1 MSYGKKFKEVR
12 RAHLLSQEEFAKKL
26 GISRSIVSQ
35 VEIDKIKPTIDALK
49 KMASTFNISL
59 DYLMQDEE
67 EPGSEVDF
75 RDSIINERQ
84 WQYNT
89 SHFNRSEK
97 IRFEEGEAI
106 DRRNNFFDK
115 SMAFRRESKQQN
127 YDEQFP
133 VIPFVP
139 LKKMQE
145 YVTKGF
151 ENFLEYGFQKIQ
163 IPIHQ
168 TGILMAFELQSE
180 TSSEPLIA
188 VCQKIHFKEIVIA
201 TNVVLVL
208 KDTIVF
214 GQVYSVSE
222 NIIVLND
229 KEYNMI
235 DVQEI
240 WLYKMQIQSG
250 NNLQQV
256 HARLNNIESLLQ
268 GISKEKS
275 NKEKK

>member
-67 EPGSEVDF
+67 EASNEDHF
-75 RDSIINERQ
+75 RHSLLNERQ
-84 WQYNT
+84 WEYL
-89 SHFNRSEK
+89 NRSK
-97 IRFEEGEAI
+97 RM
-106 DRRNNFFDK
+106 
-115 SMAFRRESKQQN
+115 S
-127 YDEQFP
+127 YDEEVEKQYHYLNKSLSKHNEPDQQFYAEP
-133 VIPFVP
+133 FPIIPFVP
-139 LKKMQE
+139 FNKLQE
-145 YVTKGF
+145 YVSKGF
-151 ENFLEYGFQKIQ
+151 KNFLEYGFQKIQ

-168 TGILMAFELQSE
+168 TGILMAFELQSKI
-180 TSSEPLIA
+180 SSEPLIA
-188 VCQKIHFKEIVIA
+188 VCQKINFSEILIN
-201 TNVVLVL
+201 TNIVLVL
-208 KDTIVF
+208 KKAIVF

-222 NIIVLND
+222 NSIVLND
-229 KEYNMI
+229 KEYNMS

-240 WLYKMQIQSG
+240 WLYKLQIQSG

-256 HARLNNIESLLQ
+256 HVRLNNIETLLQ
-268 GISKEKS
+268 GISKDKS

>member
-35 VEIDKIKPTIDALK
+35 VEIDKIKPTINALK
-49 KMASTFNISL
+49 KMATTFNISL
-59 DYLMQDEE
+59 DFLMHDEE
-67 EPGSEVDF
+67 EPNNKIDF
-75 RDSIINERQ
+75 RNSFLNDSKM
-84 WQYNT
+84 QYST
-89 SHFNRSEK
+89 SHFIHRERKS
-97 IRFEEGEAI
+97 FEEEQ
-106 DRRNNFFDK
+106 DLVRRNQFLIK
-115 SMAFRRESKQQN
+115 SNSFSNESKQQN
-127 YDEQFP
+127 YAEQFP

-139 LKKMQE
+139 FKKMQE

-151 ENFLEYGFQKIQ
+151 ESFLEYGFQKIQ

-168 TGILMAFELQSE
+168 TGILIAFELQSE

-188 VCQKIHFKEIVIA
+188 VCQKIHFNEIAIA
-201 TNVVLVL
+201 TNIVLVL
-208 KDTIVF
+208 KDNIVF
-214 GQVYSVSE
+214 GQVYSVSA
-222 NIIVLND
+222 NTITLND
-229 KEYNMI
+229 KEYNLT